1 MNTSEEHIAQ
11 RIYEIKDWLLKHDK
25 QYSISGIN
33 EKRVKYQIELKN
45 IESKHQEAP
54 FVVTTQIERI
64 ENE

>member
-45 IESKHQEAP
+45 IKNNL
-54 FVVTTQIERI
+54 FRI
-64 ENE
+64 DEKFN